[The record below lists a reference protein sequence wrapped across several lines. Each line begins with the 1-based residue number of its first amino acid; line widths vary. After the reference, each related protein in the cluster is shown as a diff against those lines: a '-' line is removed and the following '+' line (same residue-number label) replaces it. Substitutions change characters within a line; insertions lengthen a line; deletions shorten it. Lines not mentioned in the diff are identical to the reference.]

1 VPLIPPRSFI
11 ASAGM
16 VCEPQI
22 HAMARETVGA
32 ALAGHSDFALILH
45 AAKEAGHVL
54 QELHDQFLDRDE
66 DKR

>member
-1 VPLIPPRSFI
+1 
-11 ASAGM
+11 M